1 MFASIFQVLIIK
13 PIINLLIAIYVLLP
27 GHNFGMAIIIFT
39 ILIRLLMLPLV
50 RKQLRHAKA
59 MREMAPELKKIK
71 AATKGDRQKTSQLT
85 MELYKERQINP
96 LGPIGVMVIQLIVVI
111 GLYQGLRKIVAD
123 PNALITE
130 SYGFLRDTSWM
141 KNLASNISHF
151 DSTLLGFIDLKRAA
165 IPKGVNYFTAI
176 FTNGI
181 IYWPAMAL
189 VFGSALAQFFQS
201 RQLMP
206 KSDDSRKLRQILKDA
221 SNGKNSDNSEVNA
234 SIMKTTQYFIPFM
247 IFFFTVRLPSAL
259 SLYWLV
265 SGVTAYI
272 QQAKILKQD
281 ENDMQA
287 IANKSGSKVVIEGEV
302 VPKKAKPKTK
312 TKPAKKRRKK

>member
-141 KNLASNISHF
+141 KNLASNIGNF
-151 DSTLLGFIDLKRAA
+151 DSTLLGFINLKRAA
-165 IPKGVNYFTAI
+165 LVNGV
-176 FTNGI
+176 

-247 IFFFTVRLPSAL
+247 IFFFTVSLPSAL

-265 SGVTAYI
+265 SGITAYI

>member
-96 LGPIGVMVIQLIVVI
+96 LGPIGVMVVQLIVVI

-141 KNLASNISHF
+141 KNLASNIGNF
-151 DSTLLGFIDLKRAA
+151 DSTLLGFINLKRAA
-165 IPKGVNYFTAI
+165 LVNGV
-176 FTNGI
+176 

>member
-96 LGPIGVMVIQLIVVI
+96 LGPIGVMVVQLVVVI

-141 KNLASNISHF
+141 KNLASNIGQF
-151 DSTLLGFIDLKRAA
+151 DSTLLGFINLKRAA
-165 IPKGVNYFTAI
+165 LVNGV
-176 FTNGI
+176 

-247 IFFFTVRLPSAL
+247 IFFFTVSLPSAL

-265 SGVTAYI
+265 SGITAYL

-287 IANKSGSKVVIEGEV
+287 IANKPGSKVVIEGEV

-312 TKPAKKRRKK
+312 PAKKRRKK

>member
-1 MFASIFQVLIIK
+1 
-13 PIINLLIAIYVLLP
+13 
-27 GHNFGMAIIIFT
+27 
-39 ILIRLLMLPLV
+39 
-50 RKQLRHAKA
+50 
-59 MREMAPELKKIK
+59 
-71 AATKGDRQKTSQLT
+71 
-85 MELYKERQINP
+85 
-96 LGPIGVMVIQLIVVI
+96 
-111 GLYQGLRKIVAD
+111 
-123 PNALITE
+123 ITE

-141 KNLASNISHF
+141 KNLASNIGNF
-151 DSTLLGFIDLKRAA
+151 DSTLLGFINLKRAA
-165 IPKGVNYFTAI
+165 LVNGV
-176 FTNGI
+176 

>member
-141 KNLASNISHF
+141 KNLASNIGNF
-151 DSTLLGFIDLKRAA
+151 DSTLLGFINLKRAA
-165 IPKGVNYFTAI
+165 LVNGV
-176 FTNGI
+176 

-302 VPKKAKPKTK
+302 VPKKAKPKPKTK

>member
-141 KNLASNISHF
+141 KNLASNIGNF
-151 DSTLLGFIDLKRAA
+151 DATLLGFINLKRAA
-165 IPKGVNYFTAI
+165 LVNGV
-176 FTNGI
+176 

-247 IFFFTVRLPSAL
+247 IFFFTVSLPSAL